1 MVIFETV
8 RKVNVHISE
17 INTYMKLNTNPTS
30 KQLAEIKSWLVE
42 EKKNFNE
49 GFYCNWNIIENSF
62 NENKLFV
69 LEFDKKIVGFITWTN
84 HQKKYVD
91 IDIMEINR
99 SFRKRGFGR
108 ILYKKTEEF
117 FAEHKYIAIK
127 LFCAPENSESFWKKM
142 EFIKFP
148 YRGYSESELIYYK
161 PLINAKELSVGKF
174 LANKIELW
182 NVEPYEL
189 KEQEPKWTWEIYNN
203 NYPILQPCNPNWNL
217 RLTKNGQIVK
227 EDKIKYFDSEKEIE
241 FGPFLYLTLTE

>member
-1 MVIFETV
+1 
-8 RKVNVHISE
+8 
-17 INTYMKLNTNPTS
+17 MKLNINPTF
-30 KQLAEIKSWLVE
+30 KQLAEIKFWLVE

-49 GFYCNWNIIENSF
+49 GFYCNWNIIQNSF

-69 LEFDKKIVGFITWTN
+69 LEFDTKIVGFITWTN
-84 HQKKYVD
+84 HEGKYVD

-99 SFRKRGFGR
+99 RFRKRGFGR

-117 FAEHKYIAIK
+117 FAEHNYIAIK

-161 PLINAKELSVGKF
+161 PLINTKELSVNKF

-182 NVEPYEL
+182 DVEPYEL

-217 RLTKNGQIVK
+217 RLTKNGQIIK
-227 EDKIKYFDSEKEIE
+227 EGKIKYFDREKEIE
-241 FGPFLYLTLTE
+241 FGPFLYLKLTE

>member
-8 RKVNVHISE
+8 RKVKIHISE

-49 GFYCNWNIIENSF
+49 GFYCNWNIIQNSF

-69 LEFDKKIVGFITWTN
+69 LELDNSSIGFITWAD
-84 HQKKYVD
+84 HGEQY
-91 IDIMEINR
+91 IDINLVEIHPN
-99 SFRKRGFGR
+99 FRNQGFGK
-108 ILYKKTEEF
+108 ILYSKTEKF
-117 FAEHKYIAIK
+117 FRECNYLAVK
-127 LFCAPENSESFWKKM
+127 LFCRPESSETFWKKM
-142 EFIKFP
+142 GFTKF
-148 YRGYSESELIYYK
+148 SEKIESEEELTYYK
-161 PLINAKELSVGKF
+161 PLINTKELSVGKF

-182 NVEPYEL
+182 DVEPYEL